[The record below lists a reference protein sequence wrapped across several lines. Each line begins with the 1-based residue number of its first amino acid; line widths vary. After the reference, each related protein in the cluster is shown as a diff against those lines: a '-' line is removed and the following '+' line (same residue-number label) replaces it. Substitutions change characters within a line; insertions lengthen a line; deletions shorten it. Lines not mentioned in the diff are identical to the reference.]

1 VSGDAPYEY
10 DATGRIEF
18 DIRADMVSIGVAAAH
33 LLGED
38 AAGARLVEGDALAAA
53 LLKATQAVER

>member
-1 VSGDAPYEY
+1 
-10 DATGRIEF
+10 
-18 DIRADMVSIGVAAAH
+18 MVSIGVAAAH